1 MLCCA
6 RGKYVAASSI
16 NKEPVTIPAAEE
28 ARIAEIRRVVEKG
41 AARIADSD
49 GHQFALPDAVRD
61 LLLKTLKSLEDGK
74 AVSIIAEHQNLTTQ
88 RAANI
93 LGVSR
98 PFLVR
103 LLEEGE
109 IPFHMVG
116 VHRRIYL
123 HDLLEYKRRRDN
135 TRHDALNRMAKAD
148 REDGIYEKVVLPE
161 DAEEE

>member
-1 MLCCA
+1 MP
-6 RGKYVAASSI
+6 ASSI
-16 NKEPVTIPAAEE
+16 NNHPVAVPAAEE
-28 ARIAEIRRVVEKG
+28 ERIAKIRRLVEKG
-41 AARIADSD
+41 TARIADSD
-49 GHQFALPDAVRD
+49 GHQFDLPGPVQE
-61 LLLKTLKSLEDGK
+61 LLLKTLRSLEEGK

-123 HDLLEYKRRRDN
+123 HDLLEFKRRRDGA
-135 TRHDALNRMAKAD
+135 RHNAVNRMAQSDA
-148 REDGIYEKVVLPE
+148 ESGIYEKVIFPE
-161 DAEEE
+161 NAEEE